1 MFGPTRNPTQID
13 LMNMTSQSNVPENQS
28 HHHHPQHHPPPQPS
42 KFHKKSFNKSTSYFG
57 SGSGSGFTGSSGG
70 TKLKFSG
77 FGLGGSSGRD
87 DGGMADCQL

>member
-1 MFGPTRNPTQID
+1 MFGHARNNPTQID
-13 LMNMTSQSNVPENQS
+13 LMNMTQSNVPENQS
-28 HHHHPQHHPPPQPS
+28 HHHQQHHPPPQPS